1 MPPKQDTLDQFL
13 QLAPGFMNTMA
24 NTMATMQAATTQIQA
39 DLDANAQQVNAAL
52 VNLDTA
58 SLTQTVARLG
68 LPPARPYNPR
78 QPHKWASDLY
88 NEILR
93 WSQAH
98 ADSLTTDPV
107 TNAANVPPTLRWA
120 TDQDAGYLQ
129 SRDMFLYL

>member
-24 NTMATMQAATTQIQA
+24 NTMTTMQAATTQMQA

-78 QPHKWASDLY
+78 QPHKWVS
-88 NEILR
+88 
-93 WSQAH
+93 
-98 ADSLTTDPV
+98 PV
-107 TNAANVPPTLRWA
+107 DGKHLSFTALFRPFSKCICHNCHTRPLPQVK
-120 TDQDAGYLQ
+120 QYKK
-129 SRDMFLYL
+129 S